1 MQGCQN
7 DDKETEMLK
16 RTGVEYVHRRNCVI
30 FLIPAFVL
38 MVVFVVMPLVDVV
51 SYSFTDWDGIS
62 QKKNYIGF
70 DNYKAL
76 PQMEG
81 FSDMLVATFAFAIGM
96 TFVTIVVSFLA
107 ALVLDKKGK
116 GRLPRGLMRSLWFI
130 PSLLSGTVVGILWRI
145 MYNYHNGVINKAL
158 TTLGIER
165 INWLETYGVTNIAI
179 ILAAAWVQTGLCIIV
194 FMAGLQSIATEMYEA
209 ASIDGAKGKQV
220 LRYIT
225 LPLMA
230 PSITI
235 NVITTTIGA
244 FKAYEL
250 PFFISKGL
258 PGSSTL
264 LLTGRISFY
273 AIQANRYGFGSALA
287 VMLILIIAAFSLMQL
302 LYLRKREDIH

>member
-1 MQGCQN
+1 
-7 DDKETEMLK
+7 MLK

>member
-194 FMAGLQSIATEMYEA
+194 FMAGLQSIAAEMYEA